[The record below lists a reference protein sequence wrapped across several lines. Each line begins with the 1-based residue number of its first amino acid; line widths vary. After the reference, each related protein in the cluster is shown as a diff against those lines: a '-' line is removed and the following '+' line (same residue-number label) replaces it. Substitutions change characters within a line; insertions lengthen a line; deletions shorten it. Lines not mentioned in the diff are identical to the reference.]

1 MNYHERQ
8 LSFVNNYH
16 ACLKTSLEVIPVNF
30 SLGVLIPPLVI
41 TVGPSVVINVVGASV
56 EGVEVVVGG
65 DVVVVG
71 GNVVVGGMVVV
82 GFVVG
87 FVVGANK

>member
-1 MNYHERQ
+1 M
-8 LSFVNNYH
+8 
-16 ACLKTSLEVIPVNF
+16 NF

-41 TVGPSVVINVVGASV
+41 TVGPSVVTNVVGASV
-56 EGVEVVVGG
+56 EGVEVVGG
-65 DVVVVG
+65 DVVLVG
-71 GNVVVGGMVVV
+71 GKVVV